1 MARLTLDD
9 FEKFTDKRRVATHDP
24 VFTIGK
30 GGRIGI
36 NKYAYENY
44 IKAYKHVE
52 FYYKADENIIAL
64 KLLKRRTAT
73 AYDIKKAP
81 NSNNGA
87 VNATAFFKHHDIN
100 VSAKRTTEF
109 IEADEENAVIYLK
122 VNPFRRIMR
131 RTKPPPHELPGK
143 QA

>member
-1 MARLTLDD
+1 MGVPLHT
-9 FEKFTDKRRVATHDP
+9 
-24 VFTIGK
+24 
-30 GGRIGI
+30 
-36 NKYAYENY
+36 
-44 IKAYKHVE
+44 
-52 FYYKADENIIAL
+52 
-64 KLLKRRTAT
+64 
-73 AYDIKKAP
+73 

-87 VNATAFFKHHDIN
+87 INATAFFKHHDIN

-131 RTKPPPHELPGK
+131 RTKPPPRELPGK